1 MDSIPVKLMKK
12 ADLLPPLG
20 GSNLAKRP
28 SKVSFE
34 YFSVS
39 SRVSFLKISGS
50 YMIDS
55 KTESTVTLLVQENV
69 QVRTRV
75 LFFLLS
81 QKSRTYTNSAPL
93 NILTNW
99 HSIAKDQS

>member
-12 ADLLPPLG
+12 ADLLLPLG

-69 QVRTRV
+69 QVRTLV
-75 LFFLLS
+75 LFFFFAFTEESYIHQQCTTEYSYQL
-81 QKSRTYTNSAPL
+81 A
-93 NILTNW
+93 
-99 HSIAKDQS
+99 